1 MDVYLIYNSILVLR
15 FGSKFFWAFSHFS
28 LESIGRVYAS
38 HDFVVIPYALPNLI
52 FLCSFTGRRMSI
64 HVVVGEPNEN
74 ICKVVGN

>member
-1 MDVYLIYNSILVLR
+1 M
-15 FGSKFFWAFSHFS
+15 GFFHFS

-52 FLCSFTGRRMSI
+52 FLCSFIGKRMSKY
-64 HVVVGEPNEN
+64 VVVGEPNEN

>member
-1 MDVYLIYNSILVLR
+1 M
-15 FGSKFFWAFSHFS
+15 GFFHFS
-28 LESIGRVYAS
+28 LESIDRVYVS

-52 FLCSFTGRRMSI
+52 FLCSVTGRRMSK